1 MQFNKTARIS
11 LVVIK
16 LAFDFDF
23 KSFLRLLPVI
33 EHNKIL
39 SYYKI
44 EDQLRAFASSLLKY
58 YYLAKCLNLNPAQIK
73 INYTPDGKPYLDLL
87 GCNLKFN
94 ISHSGEYV
102 IMAITDNLEVGVDI
116 EEIDLTSIYQDV
128 MKLIF
133 SSAETSQVKSL
144 TDFYHMFGKK
154 EAYLKALG
162 IGFGADLITAPELN
176 LDLYQH
182 GIIDEFKHYHL
193 ASSTNLNKYL
203 VSLCIIEDQRN
214 SFSTR

>member
-1 MQFNKTARIS
+1 MQLNKTARIK
-11 LVVIK
+11 LIVIK

-23 KSFLRLLPVI
+23 KSFLSLLPAM

-44 EDQLRAFASSLLKY
+44 EDQLCAFASSLLQY
-58 YYLAKCLNLNPAQIK
+58 YYLAKYLNVRPSQIK
-73 INYTPDGKPYLDLL
+73 INYNTYGKPYLDML
-87 GCNLKFN
+87 GVTLKFN

-102 IMAITDNLEVGVDI
+102 IMAITDNFDVGIDV
-116 EEIDLTSIYQDV
+116 EEMDSEFIYQDV
-128 MKLIF
+128 MKLLF
-133 SSAETSQVKSL
+133 RSSETSQVKSL

-162 IGFGADLITAPELN
+162 VGFGTELITTPELS

-182 GIIDEFKHYHL
+182 GVIDEFKRYHL
-193 ASSTNLNKYL
+193 ASSTSLDKHA
-203 VSLCIIEDQRN
+203 VSLCIIENQR
-214 SFSTR
+214 SYFRSR